1 MIIKI
6 KECDL
11 QYHIA
16 SFTKNEDILKEMLD
30 KNYTVAYLKD
40 NNLTLYPM
48 NKEIILTN
56 EEKKQLSK
64 VADYSIFEM
73 TPGNVYIYYDASSLD
88 NALFITNRCNSNC
101 IMCPVSSI
109 VRKNDPI
116 ENISTLLKIG
126 SQIPNDS
133 AHITITG
140 GEPFLLRKD
149 IFTLFQFLKDHL
161 NSVEYLLLTNA
172 RALSNKEYFELFRQT
187 IPDNLLVGIPIHG
200 SNEKRHDTITRAKG
214 SFKQTMMALHHLMST
229 HIRVEIRIV
238 VSQLNIDDLQ
248 QIAQL
253 IIKEC
258 KRVYTVKFIGLE
270 MLGNAR
276 RNLNDVWIDYKE
288 SFLKMKSAID
298 LLVKNEIDVGIYN
311 YPLCCVDQPYWSLC
325 EKSITD
331 YKVRYLPQCNQCTK
345 KDACGGMF
353 SGTYNLMKGVIEPIL

>member
-56 EEKKQLSK
+56 EEKEQLSK

-73 TPGNVYIYYDASSLD
+73 IPGNVYIYYDAASLD

-116 ENISTLLKIG
+116 ENISTLLKIS
-126 SQIPNDS
+126 SQIPSDS

-149 IFTLFQFLKDHL
+149 IFTLFKYLKDHL
-161 NSVEYLLLTNA
+161 NNVEYLLLTNA
-172 RALSNKEYFELFRQT
+172 RALSNKEYFELFKQT
-187 IPDNLLVGIPIHG
+187 IPDRLLIGIPIHG
-200 SNEKRHDTITRAKG
+200 SNAEKHDTITRAKG
-214 SFKQTMMALHHLMST
+214 SFKQTLMALHHLIST
-229 HIRVEIRIV
+229 HIRVELRIV
-238 VSQLNIDDLQ
+238 VSRLNMDDLE
-248 QIAQL
+248 QIAKL
-253 IIKEC
+253 IVKEC
-258 KRVYTVKFIGLE
+258 KGVYTVKFIGLE

-288 SFLKMKSAID
+288 SFSKMKSAID

-331 YKVRYLPQCNQCTK
+331 YKVRYLPQCNQCIK

-353 SGTYNLMKGVIEPIL
+353 SGTYNLMKGVIKPIL